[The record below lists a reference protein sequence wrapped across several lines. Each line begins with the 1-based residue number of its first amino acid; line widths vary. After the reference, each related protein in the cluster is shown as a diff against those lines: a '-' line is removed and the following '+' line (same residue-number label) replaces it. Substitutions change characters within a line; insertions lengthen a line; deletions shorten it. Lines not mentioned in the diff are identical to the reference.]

1 MGFPRQEYWS
11 GLPFSSPGDLPDS
24 GIEPTVPALA
34 GGFFTTEPPRKPGH
48 WGCLFLIFTIIFT
61 LPLYWENMVMFK
73 WVLFSLTLCNP
84 MDYIVHGILQARRL
98 ERVAVPFSRGS
109 SQPRDRT
116 QVSYIAGGFFTVW
129 DTRKTLGE
137 ERIQAI
143 KHIFSIWFPLL
154 SWSFLLLLW
163 SLLLVMKNSHHHNE
177 F

>member
-1 MGFPRQEYWS
+1 MCVLSCFSCVWLFATLSMDYSQAPLSMGFPRQEYWS

-84 MDYIVHGILQARRL
+84 MDCITPGFPVLHQLWELAQTHIHWVCDAIQTAR
-98 ERVAVPFSRGS
+98 FCHS
-109 SQPRDRT
+109 
-116 QVSYIAGGFFTVW
+116 
-129 DTRKTLGE
+129 
-137 ERIQAI
+137 
-143 KHIFSIWFPLL
+143 LL
-154 SWSFLLLLW
+154 SPSIFP
-163 SLLLVMKNSHHHNE
+163 SIRVFSNE
-177 F
+177 SALHIRWPKY